1 MKEYPA
7 TSQAFKVNGKT
18 FKMQKM
24 ILGLQAKIEDENI
37 AVTYKDVIEACT
49 DMGADSIEGLHLD
62 QFEGIYEDITLF
74 TYDATKSEDG
84 EPKKPS
90 S

>member
-7 TSQAFKVNGKT
+7 TSRAFKVNDKT
-18 FKMQKM
+18 FNMQKM
-24 ILGLQAKIEDENI
+24 TLGLQAKIEDANI
-37 AVTYKDVIEACT
+37 AVTYKDVIKGCT
-49 DMGADSIEGLHLD
+49 DMGDEDIGGLHLD
-62 QFEGIYEDITLF
+62 QSEGIYEDIALF
-74 TYDATKSEDG
+74 TYDATKIEYG